1 MKIKFTAEQ
10 KKFITVAELP
20 EVKKIIAEMKE
31 DTGLK
36 DYAEI
41 AARIASRDNG
51 NEILKAE
58 AEIAKNQRVF
68 NRYTDESGNL
78 DIWLTVYAFNSYKG
92 FYTIGAYLSDIW
104 ESTGDNAE
112 ELRGYMYIR
121 EFTEKK

>member
-10 KKFITVAELP
+10 KKYITVAELP

-36 DYAEI
+36 EYAEI
-41 AARIASRDNG
+41 AARIASRDNSV
-51 NEILKAE
+51 EILKAE

-104 ESTGDNAE
+104 ESTGDNTE

-121 EFTEKK
+121 EFIEKK